1 MDLRHSCKR
10 YEMNQKI
17 EKEKEKNKKK
27 RVKGHGATF

>member
-10 YEMNQKI
+10 YEMNQKT

-27 RVKGHGATF
+27 RVKGRGATF